1 MRCARFVPPVVL
13 LLLMVAACAGPQ
25 RLSISEYDFG
35 PPRATQEGPPRL
47 QREIA
52 VADTTA
58 PGWLDSPAIVYRLA
72 YRDVAQPRA
81 YVESRWLAPPAA
93 LFTVRLRQRLV
104 ATNRGGVL
112 MPGDGVRVAATL
124 RVELEEFSQVF
135 DAPERSRALVRVRAT
150 LVSGGR
156 LLGQTSF
163 TIERSAPS
171 ADGAGAARAL
181 ALAAD
186 GAIDRLID
194 WTAESLK

>member
-1 MRCARFVPPVVL
+1 
-13 LLLMVAACAGPQ
+13 
-25 RLSISEYDFG
+25 
-35 PPRATQEGPPRL
+35 
-47 QREIA
+47 
-52 VADTTA
+52 
-58 PGWLDSPAIVYRLA
+58 
-72 YRDVAQPRA
+72 VAQPRA

-194 WTAESLK
+194 WTAESLR